1 MPEQKQV
8 LIETTQ
14 GIGWI
19 TMNRPEALNA
29 LTLEM
34 LDGVREAIIALDQD
48 PEVGVIVV
56 TGTGRAWCTGLDLK
70 ALGQIQFKGGA
81 VGPLIDNCGR
91 ALIEAIESASKVV
104 IAMVNG
110 WVFTG
115 GLELLLC
122 HDIII
127 ASEEAQFGDTHC
139 KFGIRPSW
147 GMSQRLPRIIGIN
160 RARYHTFTAQNI
172 SARQALEY
180 GLVSAVVP
188 GDQLR
193 AEVEKTASMIM
204 KNSREAIA
212 ANKALYN
219 RGWQTTLREGLENV
233 EYRQSFEISDTN
245 ARLAKF
251 LK

>member
-34 LDGVREAIIALDQD
+34 LDGVREAIVALDQD
-48 PEVGVIVV
+48 PAVGVMVV

-180 GLVSAVVP
+180 GLVSAVFP

-204 KNSREAIA
+204 KNSSEAIA

>member
-1 MPEQKQV
+1 MAEKKLV
-8 LIETTQ
+8 ITEKDK

-19 TMNRPEALNA
+19 TMNRPAALNA

-34 LDGVREAIIALDQD
+34 LDEIREAVLTADHD
-48 PEVGVIVV
+48 PDIGVIVI
-56 TGTGRAWCTGLDLK
+56 TGRGRAWCTGLDLK
-70 ALGQIQFKGGA
+70 ALGQIKFKGGA
-81 VGPLIDNCGR
+81 VGPAIDNCGR
-91 ALIEAIESASKVV
+91 ALIDAIESASKVV
-104 IAMVNG
+104 IAAVNG

-122 HDIII
+122 TDIII
-127 ASEEAQFGDTHC
+127 ACEEAQFGDTHC

-160 RARYHTFTAQNI
+160 RARYHTFTAENI
-172 SARQALEY
+172 SARQAIEY

-188 GDQLR
+188 AAQLKEKVE
-193 AEVEKTASMIM
+193 EVAAKIM

-233 EYRQSFEISDTN
+233 EYRQSFEINDTN
-245 ARLAKF
+245 ERLAKF

>member
-1 MPEQKQV
+1 MPEQNQV

-34 LDGVREAIIALDQD
+34 LDGVREAIVALDQD

-81 VGPLIDNCGR
+81 VGPLIDHCGR

-204 KNSREAIA
+204 KNSRQAIA

>member
-1 MPEQKQV
+1 MTEEKLV
-8 LIETTQ
+8 ITEKDK

-19 TMNRPEALNA
+19 TMNRPAALNA
-29 LTLEM
+29 LTLDM
-34 LDGVREAIIALDQD
+34 LDGVRAAVLAADDD
-48 PEVGVIVV
+48 PDIGVIVI

-70 ALGQIQFKGGA
+70 ALGEIKFKGGA
-81 VGPLIDNCGR
+81 VGPVIDNCGR
-91 ALIEAIESASKVV
+91 ALIEAIESAAKVV
-104 IAMVNG
+104 IAAVNG

-122 HDIII
+122 TDIII
-127 ASEEAQFGDTHC
+127 ASEDAQFGDTHC

-172 SARQALEY
+172 TARQAKEY
-180 GLVSAVVP
+180 GLASLVVP
-188 GDQLR
+188 AAQLR
-193 AEVEKTASMIM
+193 EEVERVATMIM
-204 KNSREAIA
+204 QNSREAIA

-233 EYRQSFEISDTN
+233 EYRQSFEINDTN
-245 ARLAKF
+245 QRLAKF

>member
-1 MPEQKQV
+1 MTKKDFV
-8 LIETTQ
+8 ITDKDQ
-14 GIGWI
+14 GITWI

-34 LDGVREAIIALDQD
+34 LDGVREAVLAADHD
-48 PEVGVIVV
+48 PEVGVIVI

-70 ALGQIQFKGGA
+70 ALGQIEFKGGA
-81 VGPLIDNCGR
+81 VGPVIDNCGR
-91 ALIEAIESASKVV
+91 ALIEAIESASKIV
-104 IAMVNG
+104 IAAVNG

-122 HDIII
+122 TDIII
-127 ASEEAQFGDTHC
+127 ASEDAQFGDTHC

-172 SARQALEY
+172 TARQAMEY
-180 GLVSAVVP
+180 GLVSSVVP
-188 GDQLR
+188 ETGLR
-193 AEVEKTASMIM
+193 EEVERVAAMIM
-204 KNSREAIA
+204 KNSRDAIA

-233 EYRQSFEISDTN
+233 EYRQSFEINDTN
-245 ARLAKF
+245 ERLAQF

>member
-19 TMNRPEALNA
+19 TMNRPKALNA

>member
-1 MPEQKQV
+1 MAEEKLV
-8 LIETTQ
+8 ITKKDK

-19 TMNRPEALNA
+19 IMNRPAALNA

-34 LDGVREAIIALDQD
+34 LDEVRNAVLTYDSD
-48 PEVGVIVV
+48 PEIGVIAI

-70 ALGQIQFKGGA
+70 ALGQMEFKGGA
-81 VGPLIDNCGR
+81 VGPVIDNCGR
-91 ALIEAIESASKVV
+91 ALIDAIESASKVV
-104 IAMVNG
+104 IAAVNG

-122 HDIII
+122 MDIII
-127 ASEEAQFGDTHC
+127 ASEDAQFGDTHC

-172 SARQALEY
+172 TAQQAWEY
-180 GLVSAVVP
+180 GLVCAVVTAQ
-188 GDQLR
+188 QLHEKVE
-193 AEVEKTASMIM
+193 EVAAMIM

-245 ARLAKF
+245 ERLAKF

>member
-1 MPEQKQV
+1 MPKQKQV

-34 LDGVREAIIALDQD
+34 LDGVREAIVALDQD
-48 PEVGVIVV
+48 PAVGVMVV

-81 VGPLIDNCGR
+81 VGPLIDHCGR

-127 ASEEAQFGDTHC
+127 ASEDAQFGDTHC

>member
-1 MPEQKQV
+1 MTKKDFVITDKDQE
-8 LIETTQ
+8 IT
-14 GIGWI
+14 WI

-34 LDGVREAIIALDQD
+34 LDGVREAVLAADHD
-48 PEVGVIVV
+48 PEVGVIVI

-70 ALGQIQFKGGA
+70 ALGQIEFKGGA
-81 VGPLIDNCGR
+81 VGPVIDNCGR
-91 ALIEAIESASKVV
+91 ALIEAIESASKIV
-104 IAMVNG
+104 IAAVNG

-122 HDIII
+122 TDIII
-127 ASEEAQFGDTHC
+127 ASEDAQFGDTHC

-172 SARQALEY
+172 TARQAMEY
-180 GLVSAVVP
+180 GLVSSVVP
-188 GDQLR
+188 ETGLR
-193 AEVEKTASMIM
+193 EEVERVAAMIM
-204 KNSREAIA
+204 KNSRDAIA

-233 EYRQSFEISDTN
+233 EYRQSFEINDTN
-245 ARLAKF
+245 ERLAQF

>member
-1 MPEQKQV
+1 MPKQKQV

-34 LDGVREAIIALDQD
+34 LDGVREAIVALDQD
-48 PEVGVIVV
+48 PAVGVMVV

-81 VGPLIDNCGR
+81 VGPLIDHCGR

>member
-1 MPEQKQV
+1 MVKENLV
-8 LIETTQ
+8 LTETNQ
-14 GIGWI
+14 GIAWI
-19 TMNRPEALNA
+19 IMNRPEALNA

-34 LDGVREAIIALDQD
+34 IDGVRDAVVAADHD
-48 PEVGVIVV
+48 PEVGVIVI

-70 ALGQIQFKGGA
+70 ALGQIQFKGGS
-81 VGPLIDNCGR
+81 VGPAIDNCGR

-104 IAMVNG
+104 LAMVNG

-122 HDIII
+122 TDIII
-127 ASEEAQFGDTHC
+127 ASEDAQFGDTHC

-172 SARQALEY
+172 TAHQAREY

-193 AEVEKTASMIM
+193 AEVEKTAAMIM

-219 RGWQTTLREGLENV
+219 RGWQTSLREGLENV
-233 EYRQSFEISDTN
+233 EYRQSFDINDTN
-245 ARLAKF
+245 ERLAKF